1 MKIVTEDIQFFVGE
15 SGSYAC
21 GGAYWCIADER
32 AEFVA
37 EGEVGE
43 VVACGECGTEGRLA
57 GAGGA
62 CEIVRMAE

>member
-1 MKIVTEDIQFFVGE
+1 MKIVAEDIQFFVGV
-15 SGSYAC
+15 SRFCAC
-21 GGAYWCIADER
+21 GGTCWCIADER
-32 AEFVA
+32 AKFVA

-62 CEIVRMAE
+62 CEVVRMTE